1 MNNVVEMAV
10 NEMALVET
18 KEIILSTKSS
28 SCILLNGDMKSR
40 ALYNLK
46 DQIDFENDKTID
58 YITISVPYA
67 SIPNSMYNVNDNS
80 NKLVVLMNSITT
92 TYTFPN
98 GNYTYVSF
106 MSAFQTLL
114 PASFGITYNSVSNK
128 FTITNTTYPFSFLQS
143 TVDYIVGFSGIV
155 SSTTLSPFVLTMS
168 RTINFLPTPIINL
181 CCEQISNGQ
190 NLGINNAGQFSS
202 ILASIPNVSKLNNE
216 IVYQNAS
223 DEFVIRNIS
232 HNNLTISILDDD
244 GEYIDFNGISS
255 WFLLR
260 FRIHKKIKVV
270 QGSFSEFLGN
280 ATKMRSL
287 VNEEET
293 NQ

>member
-1 MNNVVEMAV
+1 MNNIVEMAV
-10 NEMALVET
+10 SEMALVET
-18 KEIILSTKSS
+18 KEIILSTKST
-28 SCILLNGDMKSR
+28 SCILLNGDKKSK

-58 YITISVPYA
+58 YVTISVPYA
-67 SIPNSMYNVNDNS
+67 SIPNSMYNVNDNC

-92 TYTFPN
+92 TYTFSN

-106 MSAFQTLL
+106 MSAFQTIL
-114 PASFGITYNSVSNK
+114 PTSFSITYNSVSNK
-128 FTITNTTYPFSFLQS
+128 FTITNSTYQFSFLQS
-143 TVDYIVGFSGIV
+143 TIDYIIGFSGTI
-155 SSTTLSPFVLTMS
+155 SSPTLSPFVLTMP

-181 CCEQISNGQ
+181 CCAEISNGQ
-190 NLGINNAGQFSS
+190 NLGINNAGQFSN

-223 DEFVIRNIS
+223 DEFVVKNIS

-244 GEYIDFNGISS
+244 GIYIDFNGCAS

-260 FRIHKKIKVV
+260 FRIHKKIKVN
-270 QGSFSEFLGN
+270 QGTFSEFLGN
-280 ATKMRSL
+280 ATKMRNL
-287 VNEEET
+287 MNEEET